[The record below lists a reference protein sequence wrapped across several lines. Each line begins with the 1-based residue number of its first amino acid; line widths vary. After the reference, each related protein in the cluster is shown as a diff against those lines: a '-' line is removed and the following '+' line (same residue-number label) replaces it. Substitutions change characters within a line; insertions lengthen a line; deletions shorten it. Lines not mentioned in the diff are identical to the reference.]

1 MVISDVAPRH
11 KRPFLRYLLWVYMNI
26 GGNEI
31 DTGSIILH
39 HDRWQIIHFNIKKI
53 NKLYILCIHRQ
64 MWSFLEH
71 ISLLLEGVVKALK
84 GLPLDQVLEAKYQ
97 LTTQTLRIKHGS
109 VTKAV
114 TVAKNIPFVSDEKG
128 EIVPGLL
135 LYIMEGILPMLKVNK
150 SRS

>member
-1 MVISDVAPRH
+1 
-11 KRPFLRYLLWVYMNI
+11 
-26 GGNEI
+26 
-31 DTGSIILH
+31 
-39 HDRWQIIHFNIKKI
+39 
-53 NKLYILCIHRQ
+53 